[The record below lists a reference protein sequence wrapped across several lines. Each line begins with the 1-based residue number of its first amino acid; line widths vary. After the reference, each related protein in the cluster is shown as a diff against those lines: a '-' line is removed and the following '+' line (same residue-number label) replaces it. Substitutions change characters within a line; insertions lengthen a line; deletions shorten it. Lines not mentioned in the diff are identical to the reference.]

1 VDSALL
7 TFVNHGCQ
15 SGYNVGVVTDFDE
28 FTTNTD
34 VMLDELSGKS
44 HQGTS
49 TFNPVVDRHLTYHG
63 FMNIRDIK
71 AGEEILDNY
80 LAFISSEED
89 WAHDVIDLRN
99 QCSGLASGEVTEY
112 EANYKSSRKE

>member
-1 VDSALL
+1 MDSALL
-7 TFVNHGCQ
+7 TFANHGCK
-15 SGYNVGVVTDFDE
+15 SAYNIGEVTDFDE
-28 FTTNTD
+28 FTANTD

-49 TFNPVVDRHLTYHG
+49 TFNPVVDRHLTHTG

-80 LAFISSEED
+80 LNFISSEED
-89 WAHDVIDLRN
+89 WAHDIISLRN

-112 EANYKSSRKE
+112 EAYYEPNPKE